1 MKYYSSA
8 LAIAF
13 FLTQNICFAQRNAPQ
28 TVDIDPENERKSF
41 ILPEGFEVNLFA
53 GDPQLAKPIQICF
66 DTRGR
71 LWAACSSTYPQVLPG
86 QPNQDK
92 ILVMEDTDGDGKAD
106 KTTVF
111 ADGLLIPTGL
121 APGDGGVYVID
132 STDLVH
138 LSDTDGDGKADTRKV
153 ILSGFGTEDTH
164 HMVHTLRWGMDGLL
178 YFNQSIYIHS
188 HLETPYGPKR
198 LGGGGIWQLRPK
210 NLELEIT
217 MRGLVNSWGHHFDQ
231 WGQSF
236 ATDGAGGEGI
246 NYVIPRAYYATAVG
260 AKRVVQGLNPGSPKH
275 CGLEILSGRH
285 LPDDWQQSFITNDF
299 RGHRV
304 CRFTLEPDGAGYISK
319 QQPEL
324 IKTNHPAFRPIDVRQ
339 GPDGAIYIA
348 DWFNPIIQH
357 GEVDFRDPRRDK
369 THGRIWRVTAKN
381 RPLVPRPKLEA
392 DSNSALLNH
401 MKDPEMW
408 TRHMARRVLVER
420 SIDSVTP
427 DLKTWTDSLSADDE
441 SLNLE
446 ALWTWQALDL
456 PNGKLLGMALGAKNP
471 NIRAAG
477 LRVAEMW
484 RNKMPGTFD
493 LVKAKVNDPHP
504 QVRLEAVRALGLY
517 PKAESAEASLAV
529 LDSPMDKFIEYSLW
543 LTLQEL
549 QESWLPAFSKGE
561 LTFGGKSDRMV
572 YALKAAGT
580 PDVAKKL
587 GELVQEG
594 KLPPSAME
602 GAYLHLASVGGPVEL
617 GIVTAK
623 ALAMADA
630 QAGNA
635 ILTALIDSTKTRAI
649 KAQVDP
655 KTLVSALD
663 MKNDPRSVSAARL
676 LGLWKIGS
684 AQTVLE
690 KIAGDD
696 SQDLQLRKAAFESI
710 ADLGSKTSI
719 ALLKNM
725 ISSATEK
732 PLPAKRWALV
742 ALASLDVNSAAE
754 LSLKILEMPQT
765 SVELAE
771 VFDAFLS
778 KKDGLAPILKVF
790 ANSNISADA
799 AKVGIR
805 QAKASGRDVTEL
817 VKNLEKAGKI
827 GAVSREI
834 SKEKLAEMTKA
845 VLAQG
850 DPARGE
856 LVFRRKELSCMKCH
870 AISGSGG
877 LVGPDMT
884 SIGAS
889 AQVDYLIESMV
900 NPNKAI
906 KENYHSIVVTTDD
919 GKVFNGIKV
928 RQDNNELVLRDAE
941 DRLINISVKKI
952 EEQKNGKS
960 LMPEGLVDSLTQG
973 ELLDLVR
980 FLSEL
985 GKVGPYGPGKASIVR
1000 RFEAIEP
1007 DANAYTVLARKGQ
1020 DAFAN
1025 PDENL
1030 KWSAVYAMVDG
1041 FLPLR
1046 DLPLLQQKRSLEK
1059 VTHSMAFVRFG
1070 FETSS
1075 QGNVKISLEKPVGM
1089 SAWIDGKPIAI
1100 APTGLINVKVTPGVH
1115 KVIIKMEQSSKTEGV
1130 KVEVEDDKENPA
1142 KVKIAQGK

>member
-1 MKYYSSA
+1 MKRNLST
-8 LAIAF
+8 LAITL
-13 FLTQNICFAQRNAPQ
+13 FLIQGVCFAQKNAPL

-66 DTRGR
+66 DTKGR

-92 ILVMEDTDGDGKAD
+92 ILVMEDTDGDGIAD

-132 STDLVH
+132 STDLIH

-285 LPDDWQQSFITNDF
+285 LPEDWQQSFITNDF

-392 DSNSALLNH
+392 DTNAALFNH

-420 SIDSVTP
+420 KLESVTP
-427 DLKTWTDSLSADDE
+427 DLKTWTNSIPADDE
-441 SLNLE
+441 VLNLE

-456 PNGKLLGMALGAKNP
+456 PNEKLLGMALAAKNP
-471 NIRAAG
+471 NVRAAG
-477 LRVAEMW
+477 IRVAEMW

-493 LVKAKVNDPHP
+493 LVKAKVNDSHP

-517 PKAESAEASLAV
+517 PKAEAAEASLAV

-549 QESWLPAFSKGE
+549 QDSWLPAFSKGE

-580 PDVAKKL
+580 ADVAKKL
-587 GELVQEG
+587 GELVVEG

-617 GIVTAK
+617 GIVATK
-623 ALAMADA
+623 ALGMADA

-635 ILTALIDSTKTRAI
+635 ILSALIESTKTRAI
-649 KAQVDP
+649 KAQIDP
-655 KTLVSALD
+655 KVLMASLES
-663 MKNDPRSVSAARL
+663 KSDPRQASAIRL
-676 LGLWKIGS
+676 LGLWKIIS
-684 AQTVLE
+684 AQSALE
-690 KIAGDD
+690 GIAKDD
-696 SQDLQLRKAAFESI
+696 AKDLSIRKAAFESI
-710 ADLGSKTSI
+710 ADLGSKSSI
-719 ALLKNM
+719 ALLKGM
-725 ISSATEK
+725 IAASSDN
-732 PLPAKRWALV
+732 PLPIKRWALV
-742 ALASLDVNSAAE
+742 SLASLDVNSAAE
-754 LSLKILEMPQT
+754 LSVKILELPQ
-765 SVELAE
+765 SSAELAE

-778 KKDGLAPILKVF
+778 KKEGLAPILKVL
-790 ANSNISADA
+790 ANSTISADA

-805 QAKASGRDVTEL
+805 QAKGSGRDVTEL
-817 VKNLEKAGKI
+817 IKNLEKAGKI

-834 SKEKLAEMTKA
+834 SKEKLAEMAKA

-856 LVFRRKELSCMKCH
+856 LVFRRKELVCMKCH

-889 AQVDYLIESMV
+889 AQIDYLIESMI

-941 DRLINISVKKI
+941 DRLINISLKKI

-960 LMPEGLVDSLTQG
+960 LMPEGMVDSLTQG

-1000 RFEAIEP
+1000 RYEAMEP
-1007 DANAYTVLARKGQ
+1007 DANAYTVLGRKGQ

-1025 PDENL
+1025 PAENL
-1030 KWSAVYAMVDG
+1030 KWSNAYAMVVG
-1041 FLPLR
+1041 TLPLR
-1046 DLPLLQQKRSLEK
+1046 DLPLLQQKRSLENI
-1059 VTHSMAFVRFG
+1059 THSMAFVRFG

-1075 QGNVKISLEKPVGM
+1075 MGSVNIMLDKATGI
-1089 SAWIDGKPIAI
+1089 SAWVDGKPMAI
-1100 APTGLINVKVTPGVH
+1100 TPTGLINLKVTPGVH
-1115 KVIIKMEQSSKTEGV
+1115 TVVLKLDGKVAGV
-1130 KVEVEDDKENPA
+1130 KVEVEDDKESPA
-1142 KVKIAQGK
+1142 KVKIVQGK